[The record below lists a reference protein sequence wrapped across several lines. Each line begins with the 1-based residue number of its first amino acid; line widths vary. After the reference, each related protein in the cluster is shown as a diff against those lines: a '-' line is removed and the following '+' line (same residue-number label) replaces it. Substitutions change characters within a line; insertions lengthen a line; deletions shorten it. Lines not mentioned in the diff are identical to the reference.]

1 MIDPFYEKLLRSTI
15 FRMDA
20 EEAHELTI
28 HGLGWMS
35 RLKPLCRWLHSI
47 NGSTA
52 KDPVRLFGLQ
62 FPNHVGLAAGLDK
75 NAQCLP
81 AFAAMGFGHVEAG
94 TVTPKQQ
101 PGNERPRLFRYPQEE
116 AIINRMGFNND
127 GAELMASRI
136 ARFMPRKKRLIPV
149 GVNIGKARSTAL
161 EDAVGDYLACF
172 LALADLADYFTVNI
186 SSPNTPGLRKLQ
198 EESYLRELLG
208 ALQDENKKRAERL
221 GAKPVPILVKIA
233 PDLDYPQIDELLRIL
248 LDLRYDGVIAT
259 NTTIARP
266 GYFNSVHEN
275 GGLSGRPLTDR
286 SDQVIRFIHR
296 STNGKLPV
304 IGVGGIMDIASAA
317 RKLDEGASLVQI
329 YTGLIY
335 RGPAF
340 VRALVKGLS
349 AR

>member
-116 AIINRMGFNND
+116 AIINRMGSTIWGRTHIKPYCPFLCQEKAID
-127 GAELMASRI
+127 
-136 ARFMPRKKRLIPV
+136 PV

-161 EDAVGDYLACF
+161 EDALGDYLP
-172 LALADLADYFTVNI
+172 V
-186 SSPNTPGLRKLQ
+186 SSPC
-198 EESYLRELLG
+198 
-208 ALQDENKKRAERL
+208 
-221 GAKPVPILVKIA
+221 
-233 PDLDYPQIDELLRIL
+233 
-248 LDLRYDGVIAT
+248 
-259 NTTIARP
+259 RP
-266 GYFNSVHEN
+266 S
-275 GGLSGRPLTDR
+275 
-286 SDQVIRFIHR
+286 
-296 STNGKLPV
+296 
-304 IGVGGIMDIASAA
+304 
-317 RKLDEGASLVQI
+317 
-329 YTGLIY
+329 
-335 RGPAF
+335 
-340 VRALVKGLS
+340 
-349 AR
+349 

>member
-101 PGNERPRLFRYPQEE
+101 PGNDALAYF
-116 AIINRMGFNND
+116 AI
-127 GAELMASRI
+127 L
-136 ARFMPRKKRLIPV
+136 KKRPS
-149 GVNIGKARSTAL
+149 STEWVSAMMGQNSWP
-161 EDAVGDYLACF
+161 AV
-172 LALADLADYFTVNI
+172 
-186 SSPNTPGLRKLQ
+186 
-198 EESYLRELLG
+198 
-208 ALQDENKKRAERL
+208 
-221 GAKPVPILVKIA
+221 
-233 PDLDYPQIDELLRIL
+233 
-248 LDLRYDGVIAT
+248 
-259 NTTIARP
+259 
-266 GYFNSVHEN
+266 
-275 GGLSGRPLTDR
+275 
-286 SDQVIRFIHR
+286 
-296 STNGKLPV
+296 LPV
-304 IGVGGIMDIASAA
+304 LCQEKSD
-317 RKLDEGASLVQI
+317 
-329 YTGLIY
+329 
-335 RGPAF
+335 
-340 VRALVKGLS
+340 
-349 AR
+349 